1 MGIKDFFSNA
11 IDAVT
16 DTAKSATDAIKYN
29 SVVEYA
35 VMVAKEK
42 AFDAEMKTIETIEK
56 ATVIV
61 EKAGDDPAILLNSAK
76 HILTGALSGSIAP
89 TVVSKYVA
97 THYVANGLNNLSMRV
112 NPIPGSIVYCN
123 LFLNTEHSG
132 VYIGNNKIVHLNK
145 HGNIE
150 SVTPQEFISGTPANA
165 IYVSCNNGDP
175 VGSEVVAERA
185 RKFISSRRDY
195 NLFFDNCHQFSASC
209 LTGDPENRLTILT
222 MLKLQSDITLDAKQ
236 WLHWDR
242 RNW

>member
-16 DTAKSATDAIKYN
+16 DTAKSATDVIKYN

-76 HILTGALSGSIAP
+76 YILTGALSGSIAP

-97 THYVANGLNNLSMRV
+97 MMW
-112 NPIPGSIVYCN
+112 
-123 LFLNTEHSG
+123 F
-132 VYIGNNKIVHLNK
+132 
-145 HGNIE
+145 
-150 SVTPQEFISGTPANA
+150 
-165 IYVSCNNGDP
+165 
-175 VGSEVVAERA
+175 
-185 RKFISSRRDY
+185 
-195 NLFFDNCHQFSASC
+195 
-209 LTGDPENRLTILT
+209 
-222 MLKLQSDITLDAKQ
+222 
-236 WLHWDR
+236 
-242 RNW
+242 